1 MRYSLN
7 GIGNAKSD
15 TSGEVSAS
23 FKSRVTSFSATARF
37 CILPEIT
44 EYRPAN
50 TTSVGLFIPRKL
62 KLADPEFDSDKQI
75 DMIIGV
81 KLFFKLILAGQIQMG
96 ANKPVLQK
104 SLLGWIV
111 VGECGLNENATLI
124 CNASKHNKQEVDK
137 LHSLVEKF
145 WETEDVPKPLNKFSE
160 EEQNCENHF
169 TSTVKLSPANRIIVK
184 LPSRSLRWS

>member
-1 MRYSLN
+1 MKAASGELHSCRCVLDSGSQLNFITDRLSDKLKLKVDAVRYSLN

-44 EYRPAN
+44 EYRPAH

-62 KLADPEFDSDKQI
+62 KLADPELDSDKQI
-75 DMIIGV
+75 DMLIGV

-111 VGECGLNENATLI
+111 VGECGLNENATMI
-124 CNASKHNKQEVDK
+124 CNASKKK
-137 LHSLVEKF
+137 
-145 WETEDVPKPLNKFSE
+145 
-160 EEQNCENHF
+160 
-169 TSTVKLSPANRIIVK
+169 
-184 LPSRSLRWS
+184 